1 MIIKCPE
8 CGHQIS
14 DKAPV
19 CPSCGVEI
27 AGKIV
32 RCPNCGEIH
41 FISDGICPNCHH
53 SLLATVNDSRSSV
66 AHEPSSADSSEDAL
80 AEEQAIAEEENEIA
94 AKESRQ
100 KTQEVSAEPVMPG
113 DSADEE
119 PISAVPLT
127 NATSGDKEPVR
138 PLTDSGMAEAH
149 PLDSNK
155 AGDGPKKPAGTSK
168 VNRRSLIISLIVA
181 AVICL
186 VVLFLYSN
194 AKQDNENSEYL
205 QAIESRDPNILK
217 SYLDTYSDAPQ
228 EHRDSVMAL
237 LNAIAASDPEWEKVK
252 SSNDANALR
261 QYLAQNPKSEHRQE
275 AMAMIDELDWKAAL
289 QTHDFANYL
298 SLHQN
303 GRHAPEAVDSVK
315 MTMDMPASGDD
326 KRKAVSAI
334 RSFLVAINAHNADR
348 VKNCFASH
356 LEFFNEK
363 SSVDNSEAVNYMA
376 IIYKNAERLNWHV
389 DDADA
394 AKVTK
399 VGNGASAKYSL
410 TMPARL
416 SVNYTSGNNVQ
427 AGYNIQAKID
437 GSGHITAIRLIKQ
450 ADGVSAIEKKSSA
463 ATEKKSESTDKKPA
477 KDVKKSSTK
486 EKKSTATN
494 KKKSNSDTKS
504 SGKKK

>member
-53 SLLATVNDSRSSV
+53 SLLATGNGSKRP
-66 AHEPSSADSSEDAL
+66 ATHEQAPADSNEDAL
-80 AEEQAIAEEENEIA
+80 TEEQAIAEEENEIA
-94 AKESRQ
+94 EEAKRQ
-100 KTQEVSAEPVMPG
+100 KAQEVSAEPVMPG

-119 PISAVPLT
+119 PINAVPLAKAST
-127 NATSGDKEPVR
+127 GDNESVR
-138 PLTDSGMAEAH
+138 PLTDNDMAEAH

-155 AGDGPKKPAGTSK
+155 AGDGLKKPTGTSK
-168 VNRRSLIISLIVA
+168 VNRRPLIISLIVA

-275 AMAMIDELDWKAAL
+275 AMGMIDELDWKAAL

-298 SLHQN
+298 ALHQN

-356 LEFFNEK
+356 LEYFNEK

-450 ADGVSAIEKKSSA
+450 ADGVSAIEKKPA
-463 ATEKKSESTDKKPA
+463 ATEKKSESEEKKPA
-477 KDVKKSSTK
+477 KDVKKSSTT
-486 EKKSTATN
+486 EKKTTATN
-494 KKKSNSDTKS
+494 KKKSKSDTKS